1 MWRCDSVFSA
11 GMVEEIAKAI
21 GVKPVWVRAR
31 CQHGYTR
38 EETCNACEGG
48 YVYDT
53 HMFAA
58 TRSAPASF
66 HTESLLGVT
75 DDGED
80 AVYIPYKCQVKV
92 NKHRDAIQVIYNK
105 AVKS

>member
-11 GMVEEIAKAI
+11 GMVEEVAKTI
-21 GVKPVWVRAR
+21 GVKPVWARAR

-38 EETCNACEGG
+38 QETCVECEGG
-48 YVYDT
+48 YVDDI
-53 HMFAA
+53 HAFAA

-66 HTESLLGVT
+66 HTASLLGVT

-80 AVYIPYKCQVKV
+80 AVYIPYKYQVKV
-92 NKHRDAIQVIYNK
+92 NKRSDEIEVIYNK
-105 AVKS
+105 AARR